1 MFAYNRCDFVHS
13 KLNENKFSGGKDR
26 KENGEDSDII
36 LRFDICSETWIN
48 VGTMQDKRS
57 GHAMS
62 LVPLKEFIGYCQ
74 IDPTPQLNY
83 MKLMSAVEQS
93 MLVIQYV

>member
-1 MFAYNRCDFVHS
+1 MHYQ
-13 KLNENKFSGGKDR
+13 LNENKFSGGKDR
-26 KENGEDSDII
+26 KENGEESDII

-48 VGTMQDKRS
+48 VGTMEDKRS
-57 GHAMS
+57 AHAMS

-74 IDPTPQLNY
+74 IDLSSQLNY
-83 MKLMSAVEQS
+83 IKLMSAVEQS